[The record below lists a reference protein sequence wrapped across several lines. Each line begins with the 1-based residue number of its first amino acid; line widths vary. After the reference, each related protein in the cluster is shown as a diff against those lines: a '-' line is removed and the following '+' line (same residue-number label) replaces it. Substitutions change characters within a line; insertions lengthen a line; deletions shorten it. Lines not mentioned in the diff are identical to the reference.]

1 MIQVNQDLEERFRI
15 QQEEINFLR
24 STILQLKDQRY
35 VDDLNYGSMNIQD
48 MSDPNEA
55 SRRKE
60 IMKHYESI
68 IEEVKKNS
76 MC

>member
-24 STILQLKDQRY
+24 STILQRKDQRY
-35 VDDLNYGSMNIQD
+35 ADDLNYGSMNIQD

>member
-35 VDDLNYGSMNIQD
+35 ADDFNYGSMNIQD